1 MNRAYGYD
9 IIYKISQRGT
19 DVNGKNNGK
28 NKKIW
33 LRVLFAIA
41 LFLYIAIEVV
51 IVHVFN
57 WKFMEN
63 PLTVAAPTI
72 LFVFSFLCDIAEKP
86 KGE

>member
-1 MNRAYGYD
+1 M
-9 IIYKISQRGT
+9 KE
-19 DVNGKNNGK
+19 KN

-33 LRVLFAIA
+33 IRVLFALT
-41 LFLYIAIEVV
+41 LFLYIAVEVI

-63 PLTVAAPTI
+63 PLTVAAPVV
-72 LFVFSFLCDIAEKP
+72 LFIFSILCDIAEKP